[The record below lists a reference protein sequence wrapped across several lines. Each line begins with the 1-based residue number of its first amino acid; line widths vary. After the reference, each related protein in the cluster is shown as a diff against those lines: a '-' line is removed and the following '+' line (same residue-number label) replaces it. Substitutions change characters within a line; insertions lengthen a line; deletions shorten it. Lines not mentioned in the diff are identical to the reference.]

1 MIQIAFNTTSLRRLR
16 SAIHPGG
23 RATSQRP
30 GPAESRRSR
39 MAARTEVGGL
49 RRPVHLSLAL
59 GIALALLGA
68 GCTNDEGNGQI
79 ARVNVPAFDADSAH
93 ALLRR
98 QVEFGPR
105 VPGTPGHA
113 AQLQWMVEHLR
124 ERADTVIVQSFD
136 QPIDGHEPI
145 RLHNVFARFA
155 PENSTRVL
163 LVAHWDTRPVSDQ
176 EEDEARQRLPVPGAN
191 DGASGVAVLLALAD
205 MFAAQPPPI
214 GVDILLTDGEDFATR
229 PGDYENMYLGAKYF
243 AANQPP
249 GYAPLYAILVDLV
262 GDTNPRF
269 EMEGYSLQYAPEVV
283 QRVWRMA
290 EGIGYGHIF
299 VRTTGMSIMDDHV
312 PLNQGGIRTIDIID
326 MDYGPNNAFWHTQ
339 NDVVENT
346 SPRGLGAVGE
356 VIAALVYR
364 GG

>member
-1 MIQIAFNTTSLRRLR
+1 LSLSIRPPPRRTLFPYTTLFR
-16 SAIHPGG
+16 S
-23 RATSQRP
+23 
-30 GPAESRRSR
+30 
-39 MAARTEVGGL
+39 EVGGL

-68 GCTNDEGNGQI
+68 GCTNDEGNSQI

-176 EEDEARQRLPVPGAN
+176 EEDEARQRLPVP
-191 DGASGVAVLLALAD
+191 
-205 MFAAQPPPI
+205 
-214 GVDILLTDGEDFATR
+214 
-229 PGDYENMYLGAKYF
+229 
-243 AANQPP
+243 
-249 GYAPLYAILVDLV
+249 
-262 GDTNPRF
+262 
-269 EMEGYSLQYAPEVV
+269 
-283 QRVWRMA
+283 
-290 EGIGYGHIF
+290 
-299 VRTTGMSIMDDHV
+299 
-312 PLNQGGIRTIDIID
+312 
-326 MDYGPNNAFWHTQ
+326 
-339 NDVVENT
+339 
-346 SPRGLGAVGE
+346 
-356 VIAALVYR
+356 
-364 GG
+364 